1 MSTFHIDSAN
11 FNTVSVTGS
20 IQLNGRSATE
30 NGIFTLNFG
39 SAPGTNIATAS
50 ISTPNVNNNSTINI
64 YIMNTSSMDHNTID
78 HQILALY
85 SKVIPGTIVENTS
98 FIATCI
104 TDLRLNGTF
113 KAKYNIIN

>member
-1 MSTFHIDSAN
+1 
-11 FNTVSVTGS
+11 
-20 IQLNGRSATE
+20 
-30 NGIFTLNFG
+30 
-39 SAPGTNIATAS
+39 
-50 ISTPNVNNNSTINI
+50 
-64 YIMNTSSMDHNTID
+64 MNTSSMDHNTAD

-85 SKVIPGTIVENTS
+85 GKVMPGDIVENTS